1 MVIYQNYVKSG
12 YAITITMHTQGLK
25 SFTYVLVRCFIL
37 ENIRQ
42 PYQNIYI
49 DIDELQMFKDFST
62 KDKTTLKTKTKAMTE
77 DKDKTTTKT
86 KGNYKSIKKKNL
98 AR

>member
-1 MVIYQNYVKSG
+1 
-12 YAITITMHTQGLK
+12 
-25 SFTYVLVRCFIL
+25 
-37 ENIRQ
+37 
-42 PYQNIYI
+42 
-49 DIDELQMFKDFST
+49 MFRDFST
-62 KDKTTLKTKTKAMTE
+62 KDKTTLKTKTKTMTE

>member
-1 MVIYQNYVKSG
+1 
-12 YAITITMHTQGLK
+12 MHTQGLK
-25 SFTYVLVRCFIL
+25 SFAHVLVRCFLL

-42 PYQNIYI
+42 PYQKINTYI
-49 DIDELQMFKDFST
+49 DIDELQMFRDFST
-62 KDKTTLKTKTKAMTE
+62 KDKTTLKTKTKTMTE

>member
-1 MVIYQNYVKSG
+1 
-12 YAITITMHTQGLK
+12 
-25 SFTYVLVRCFIL
+25 
-37 ENIRQ
+37 
-42 PYQNIYI
+42 
-49 DIDELQMFKDFST
+49 MFKDFST